1 MGCKKGDR
9 VGAVLSASN
18 GEVHLLGF
26 GVYEGNEVPHG
37 MNVGTLGVMARAGI
51 PNPKIKLD
59 SGAVVWGCECWWG
72 SEAGLKREL
81 ESGRFAGMK
90 VVEVDAFKIRSGQ
103 SSCSSDMDDGV
114 QSL

>member
-1 MGCKKGDR
+1 MGHKVGDR
-9 VGAVLSASN
+9 VGAVLSTKD
-18 GEVHLLGF
+18 GVVQLLGF

-37 MNVGTLGVMARAGI
+37 MNVGFLGQLSRAGI
-51 PNPKIKLD
+51 PNPKIRLD
-59 SGAVVWGCECWWG
+59 SGKVVWGCECWWG

-90 VVEVDAFKIRSGQ
+90 VEEVDASVLRAAPTGGT
-103 SSCSSDMDDGV
+103 DEDGI